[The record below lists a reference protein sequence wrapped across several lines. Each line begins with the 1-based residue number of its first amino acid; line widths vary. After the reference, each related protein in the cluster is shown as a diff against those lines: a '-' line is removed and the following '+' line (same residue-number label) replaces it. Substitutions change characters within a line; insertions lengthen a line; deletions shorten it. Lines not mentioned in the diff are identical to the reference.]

1 MWKRLKIPTTPS
13 HRCTNGF
20 SKLRIQVLTVSQ
32 GLQQTLPLRIR
43 LLLSYWYQWMT
54 LFVFDWQGS
63 FLEYPVTWMI
73 TNKIGWIMIC
83 QNIYKNIYIYI
94 YIHTYMYYC
103 IHVFSSI
110 FTNIIYFQTCTS
122 HLPFGGLLGDLTSNL
137 LLSFLL
143 ATDALRESSPLSSR
157 LAMKSQQG
165 ILSWFLS
172 HFDGR
177 LKKNQGIWEQDI
189 HCLLATLPNLWT
201 FWMSFLHFPSQCV
214 WIDKQLSANLK
225 VKLRPTV
232 MTCTNY
238 TLQKDGTNKN

>member
-43 LLLSYWYQWMT
+43 LLLSCWYQWMT
-54 LFVFDWQGS
+54 LFVFDWRGS

-83 QNIYKNIYIYI
+83 PNIYIYI
-94 YIHTYMYYC
+94 YTYMYYC

-110 FTNIIYFQTCTS
+110 FTNIIYLQTCTS
-122 HLPFGGLLGDLTSNL
+122 HLPFGGLLGDLTSEL
-137 LLSFLL
+137 LPSFLL

-165 ILSWFLS
+165 ILSLFLS

-177 LKKNQGIWEQDI
+177 FFPKKNRASGNKISIVYWQPFQTYEDFG
-189 HCLLATLPNLWT
+189 CLSFIFLPNAFGLAKN
-201 FWMSFLHFPSQCV
+201 FL
-214 WIDKQLSANLK
+214 L
-225 VKLRPTV
+225 T
-232 MTCTNY
+232 
-238 TLQKDGTNKN
+238 